1 VRVTEVWV
9 LIRVMAWVS
18 LPWTDATGVTV
29 REVDVELAV
38 GVSFAGVVVGFFRAT
53 EWR

>member
-1 VRVTEVWV
+1 MWV

-18 LPWTDATGVTV
+18 LPWTDAMGVTV
-29 REVDVELAV
+29 RELDDELAV
-38 GVSFAGVVVGFFRAT
+38 GVSCAGVGVGFVRAT